1 MSTII
6 MHTSEGDIKINLFDE
21 QTPKTVENFLGLASG
36 KKGVD
41 RSVHRQAKP

>member
-21 QTPKTVENFLGLASG
+21 QAPKTVENFLGLTSG
-36 KKGVD
+36 KKEWTG
-41 RSVHRQAKP
+41 SVHRQAEP